1 VLRDAVSGMASH
13 GLLGPAL
20 MDPTTGYGV
29 VYLLEVVLLFA
40 TIIALGPLARSV
52 ATARATHNHPPL
64 GLAEPAS

>member
-1 VLRDAVSGMASH
+1 
-13 GLLGPAL
+13 